1 MDLLWKNIS
10 SEDYD
15 GFCGYQLASKTNNP
29 FYKVLKQ
36 MYSYKNV
43 YGQINFRLAFNRK
56 VREEEAQRGTQSFTL
71 RLFELPLGG

>member
-1 MDLLWKNIS
+1 
-10 SEDYD
+10 
-15 GFCGYQLASKTNNP
+15 
-29 FYKVLKQ
+29 